1 MRTNLFFYETT
12 DHCSSSSSSLRY
24 NKLIMIMSCIIVLF
38 LMNILADISAI
49 PYFIHETIIFD
60 EPANTTAEQFIF
72 QNNSLY
78 IKPMKFQVEVHGNS
92 SFGAFFHNLQYC
104 LPFSQTTIGEMMSGK
119 PIHRIVLDSS
129 LLVGYPMIK
138 IIPVPKCITMC
149 YC

>member
-78 IKPMKFQVEVHGNS
+78 IKPMKFQVEVHG
-92 SFGAFFHNLQYC
+92 
-104 LPFSQTTIGEMMSGK
+104 IGEMMSGK